1 MLQAQAE
8 RQRKER
14 EERLHQLLDWRTRK
28 QQTEADAQ
36 TEELRKSLAR
46 TQANFQRSAFL
57 KHQRDQVVT
66 HTQASLSALKRSEKE
81 ARLQEEAEAAQNYFA
96 ERAKAQKKVAD
107 MLEQQRLQREADSRQ
122 QADLHTFCAR
132 QEVVSLLREFDTTL
146 ALLFTFYA
154 KVGAKD
160 PLNAFH
166 LSMAGLARLSQDFRL
181 VPALLSAQDLVQL
194 FRLSAKGETQGLE
207 ASAFR
212 DWLVRVALQ
221 GLQPLARIAGHEV
234 ESSPTVD
241 TLRALFTFMG
251 LTPEERLT
259 AELLKKLSS
268 EPALHPLARK
278 QLLRHAN

>member
-1 MLQAQAE
+1 M
-8 RQRKER
+8 
-14 EERLHQLLDWRTRK
+14 
-28 QQTEADAQ
+28 
-36 TEELRKSLAR
+36 
-46 TQANFQRSAFL
+46 
-57 KHQRDQVVT
+57 VT

-107 MLEQQRLQREADSRQ
+107 MLEQQRLQREAESLQ
-122 QADLHTFCAR
+122 QTDLQAFCAR
-132 QEVVSLLREFDTTL
+132 PEVVAALREFEATL

-181 VPALLSAQDLVQL
+181 VPALMSAQDLVQL
-194 FRLSAKGETQGLE
+194 FRLSAKGQTRGLE
-207 ASAFR
+207 EPAFR
-212 DWLVRVALQ
+212 DWLVRAALQ
-221 GLQPLARIAGHEV
+221 GLQPLARLAGREA
-234 ESSPTVD
+234 ESSPTAD

-259 AELLKKLSS
+259 TELLKKLSS